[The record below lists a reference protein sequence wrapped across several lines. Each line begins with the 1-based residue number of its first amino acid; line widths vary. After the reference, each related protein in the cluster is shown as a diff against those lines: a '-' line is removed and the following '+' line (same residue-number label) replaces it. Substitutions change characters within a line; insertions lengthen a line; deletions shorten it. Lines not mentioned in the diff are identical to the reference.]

1 MQSLT
6 PKTPRGIQE
15 ADVWAAADALLAIGQ
30 KPTIEKVRMQMGRG
44 SPNTVAPLLDG
55 WFATLGARLGLNQQ
69 TQDLRNSVPTQVL
82 EAAQLLWSNAL
93 EHAQEV
99 AIQALE
105 DREQAAAAE
114 EAKNQAL
121 QLKLQQREEGLQQ
134 QKNAM
139 DAALKLAQAQR
150 KDLSHRLDE
159 MQQQLNER
167 TQWLE
172 KQRAE
177 NAEQRKAQEV
187 LREQH
192 ARDLESAAQERQ
204 RLAEQFT
211 GNERRLL
218 SDLDRS
224 RQELEKAKK
233 LQQESDRAAAT
244 RHEELHARYL
254 QSEEE
259 LLGARAAQI
268 NLQQALNMTNERV
281 AELRQLLQAQTAA
294 ADATGAAL
302 ETAVDKSQGK
312 RSLQRRALSQRT
324 LRTPRKH

>member
-233 LQQESDRAAAT
+233 FQQESDRAAAT

-294 ADATGAAL
+294 VDVAGAAA
-302 ETAVDKSQGK
+302 ETVVDKSRGN